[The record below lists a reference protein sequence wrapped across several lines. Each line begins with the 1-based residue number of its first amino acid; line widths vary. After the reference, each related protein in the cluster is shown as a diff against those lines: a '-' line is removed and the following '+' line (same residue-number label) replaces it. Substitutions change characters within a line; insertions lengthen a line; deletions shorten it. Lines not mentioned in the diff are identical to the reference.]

1 MQNSSRLNG
10 TWKKDSERPAH
21 HTCGLSFCFS
31 WVTRCSLWPFE
42 ILLLAHKQILNTGC
56 GGPCWRGEWRSFLG
70 SSSLLPHLLASL
82 ALSHTL
88 VILSGLPFLAFTQ
101 HLASM
106 TFLELL
112 PAVFLPISYNY
123 VGKFLPSFQAQL
135 KCCLLYGVSELPSTW
150 SSSSCLNSQRT
161 SLVPLL

>member
-1 MQNSSRLNG
+1 MKNSSRLNG
-10 TWKKDSERPAH
+10 RWKKDSERPAH

-31 WVTRCSLWPFE
+31 WVTRCSLRPFE
-42 ILLLAHKQILNTGC
+42 ILVLSHKQVLNTGC
-56 GGPCWRGEWRSFLG
+56 GGPCWRGEWCSFLG
-70 SSSLLPHLLASL
+70 SSSFLPHLLASI

-88 VILSGLPFLAFTQ
+88 VILSGLSFLAFTQ

-106 TFLELL
+106 AFLELL
-112 PAVFLPISYNY
+112 PVVFLPISYSC
-123 VGKFLPSFQAQL
+123 VGKFLPSLQAQL

-150 SSSSCLNSQRT
+150 SSPSCLNSQRT